1 MGKRKKVNSKSKKN
15 NKKSVKKTVS
25 PKLKD
30 DIKEK
35 QTKKVKKDADK
46 KEVKSNNKSVKNKEK
61 SVAPKSKG
69 ATKKTETKSVNNK
82 KAVVKTSKITNKK
95 EIKENLDKKK
105 KECSVDNNQSINL
118 KKIKRHNVIR
128 MILIVILSCV
138 FIFCVFKITV
148 NQIEMFI
155 GRRES
160 KSLIERVV
168 KFPDKKNGDG
178 GEDIK
183 EPDVQIDFNE
193 LKSIN
198 SDTVGWMIFNNEVI
212 NNPLVHTTNNAYY
225 LNHTF
230 NKRRSVVGTIFMDYR
245 NTSFND
251 RNVVLFGHSNLDRSM
266 FGSLG
271 DVFKQGYFDKE
282 DADIIKIYDTNNK
295 LIKYQIFSYYIIESE
310 EYYITTYFA
319 SDASFQSFI
328 NTIKRRSYV
337 DRGIEVTTSD
347 NILTLSTCAGDETTS
362 KRRVIHAK
370 RIN

>member
-15 NKKSVKKTVS
+15 NKKSVKKTVA

-35 QTKKVKKDADK
+35 QTKKVKKDDDK
-46 KEVKSNNKSVKNKEK
+46 KEVKSSKNT
-61 SVAPKSKG
+61 KSKG

-82 KAVVKTSKITNKK
+82 KVVVKTSKTTNKK
-95 EIKENLDKKK
+95 EIKVNLDKEK
-105 KECSVDNNQSINL
+105 KESSVDDNQSINL
-118 KKIKRHNVIR
+118 KKMKRHNVIR

-168 KFPDKKNGDG
+168 KFPDKKNDD

-245 NTSFND
+245 NTSFDD

>member
-15 NKKSVKKTVS
+15 NKKSVKKTVA

-30 DIKEK
+30 D
-35 QTKKVKKDADK
+35 DK
-46 KEVKSNNKSVKNKEK
+46 KEVKSSKNT
-61 SVAPKSKG
+61 KSKG
-69 ATKKTETKSVNNK
+69 VTKGTETKVVNKK
-82 KAVVKTSKITNKK
+82 KAVVKTSNTINKK
-95 EIKENLDKKK
+95 EIKENDKK
-105 KECSVDNNQSINL
+105 ESLVDDNQSINL
-118 KKIKRHNVIR
+118 KKMKRHNVIR

-168 KFPDKKNGDG
+168 KFPDKKNDD

-245 NTSFND
+245 NTSFDD

>member
-15 NKKSVKKTVS
+15 NKKSVKKTVA

-30 DIKEK
+30 D
-35 QTKKVKKDADK
+35 DK
-46 KEVKSNNKSVKNKEK
+46 KEVKSSKNT
-61 SVAPKSKG
+61 KSKG
-69 ATKKTETKSVNNK
+69 VTKGTETKVVNKK
-82 KAVVKTSKITNKK
+82 KAVVKTSNTINKK
-95 EIKENLDKKK
+95 EIKENDKK
-105 KECSVDNNQSINL
+105 ESLVDDNQSINL
-118 KKIKRHNVIR
+118 KKMKRHNVIR

-168 KFPDKKNGDG
+168 KFPDKKNDD

-230 NKRRSVVGTIFMDYR
+230 LEGLDKTHLVEGVFHIGIF
-245 NTSFND
+245 NTSFQD
-251 RNVVLFGHSNLDRSM
+251 QYMETISTYVGLPEMGDLLLTDASNYFLLTNT
-266 FGSLG
+266 GSKNTVYKVISGML
-271 DVFKQGYFDKE
+271 Y
-282 DADIIKIYDTNNK
+282 ADDYQNENEIYPVIHLNKNIKIK
-295 LIKYQIFSYYIIESE
+295 I
-310 EYYITTYFA
+310 
-319 SDASFQSFI
+319 
-328 NTIKRRSYV
+328 
-337 DRGIEVTTSD
+337 
-347 NILTLSTCAGDETTS
+347 
-362 KRRVIHAK
+362 
-370 RIN
+370 